1 MLLDVCRLLYKK
13 EGGGKRVRW
22 QRRKESYMAVA
33 RPGQMVRANSRSAVT
48 SSRGKTLR
56 PHMVSDD
63 GFEVSERP
71 KLRAR

>member
-48 SSRGKTLR
+48 SS
-56 PHMVSDD
+56 
-63 GFEVSERP
+63 
-71 KLRAR
+71 